1 MLLEVL
7 STNNKTCKTTYI
19 PKEEEKGD
27 LGNLPHMRLRDYN
40 NIKWVVVTFKNS

>member
-19 PKEEEKGD
+19 PEEEEKGD
-27 LGNLPHMRLRDYN
+27 LGNLPDMRLTDYS
-40 NIKWVVVTFKNS
+40 NIKLVVVTFKNS